1 MSAKPKHSP
10 AEGQLYPAFVPG
22 VRFLALVAF
31 AISAYLAWVS
41 LAGGGVAGCG
51 PDSGCDKVLGT
62 RWSKWFGVPVSL
74 GALGV
79 YAAIFGMTFK
89 FGRKVPAAAQRQA
102 WSVLVLAAV
111 LVLGAALWF
120 VGLQIAV
127 IRAFCPY
134 CMAAHTCGFIL
145 ALLILLNAPFR
156 KAPEKPWQ
164 VEKTVFVPPALGR
177 KLALAAGAGLAM
189 MVAGQ
194 VLHQP
199 KTFKVQ
205 TIAPA
210 TVSTTALLSAT
221 ANTQSLQRP
230 PASAT
235 NASSSSTQA
244 VQKPPPVTPP
254 PPAIPAN
261 PLLTNLAA
269 GRVLQIYNGAFQFPL
284 DEVPLMGPPD
294 APHVMLSLFD
304 YSCHFCRTVHWQLLQ
319 AHRLLSNQLAIVSL
333 PMPLNPNCNHTVKR
347 THPDHVN
354 ACEYARLGLAV
365 WRANRS
371 KMEEFENWVFA
382 PEKPVAPET
391 VRQYAGLLVGTN
403 ELAKALQDPW
413 ISQLV
418 QTTVNLY
425 ATNSTHYGRGNMPQ
439 LIIGTNIVE
448 GTVLPQNLYQLLS
461 ANFGLKVPG
470 Q

>member
-1 MSAKPKHSP
+1 MSAQSKHSST
-10 AEGQLYPAFVPG
+10 EGQPHPAFVSG
-22 VRFLALVAF
+22 VRFLAVVAF
-31 AISAYLAWVS
+31 AISAYLAYAS
-41 LAGGGVAGCG
+41 LGGGGVAGCG
-51 PDSGCDKVLGT
+51 PESGCDKVLGS
-62 RWSKWFGVPVSL
+62 RWSKWLGIPVSL
-74 GALGV
+74 GALVV
-79 YAAIFGMTFK
+79 YGAVLAMTFL
-89 FGRKVPAAAQRQA
+89 FTRQIPAEVKRRV

-111 LVLGAALWF
+111 LALGAALWF
-120 VGLQIAV
+120 VGLQMVV

-134 CMAAHTCGFIL
+134 CMVAHTCGL
-145 ALLILLNAPFR
+145 VMALLILFNTPFR
-156 KAPEKPWQ
+156 SAPEKPWQ
-164 VEKTVFVPPALGR
+164 VKKTVFIQPMLAL
-177 KLALAAGAGLAM
+177 KLTLAAGAGLAV

-194 VLHQP
+194 VWYQP

-210 TVSTTALLSAT
+210 TVETTALTSAT
-221 ANTQSLQRP
+221 ANTQSGPQRP
-230 PASAT
+230 VPAAT
-235 NASSSSTQA
+235 NVSNLSTQA
-244 VQKPPPVTPP
+244 VQTP
-254 PPAIPAN
+254 ASIPAH
-261 PLLTNLAA
+261 PLLTNLAE
-269 GRVLQIYNGAFQFPL
+269 GRTLRLYNGAFQFNL
-284 DEVPLMGPPD
+284 REVPVIGSPD